1 MGLHNGD
8 ELQKYV
14 RKDSGLWKQE
24 QGRDTGHHFRKMTGE
39 WQCTSVVQTFVLGSR
54 RHLENWCSSASRRG
68 CRTAFQKLNRDGFET

>member
-24 QGRDTGHHFRKMTGE
+24 QGRDTGHHFRKMG
-39 WQCTSVVQTFVLGSR
+39 
-54 RHLENWCSSASRRG
+54 N
-68 CRTAFQKLNRDGFET
+68 ETIVSCLSYF